1 MNVSRSVSKRKG
13 TLIKKILHKQES
25 VSINVS
31 MKVNRSRKGTSIKKN
46 IKYKY

>member
-13 TLIKKILHKQES
+13 TLIKKIFILEN

-31 MKVNRSRKGTSIKKN
+31 MKVSRSRKGTSIKN
-46 IKYKY
+46 IV